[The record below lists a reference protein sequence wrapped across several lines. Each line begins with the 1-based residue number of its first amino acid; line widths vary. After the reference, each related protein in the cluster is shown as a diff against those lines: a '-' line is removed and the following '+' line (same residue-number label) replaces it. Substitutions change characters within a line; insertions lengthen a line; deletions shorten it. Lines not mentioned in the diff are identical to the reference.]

1 MYRQEVTAAIK
12 AECKIMRE
20 KLNNYSDTK
29 LKQRKLEFIKENERF
44 PSMLGLRTKDKRKPK
59 PGQITARVFAEIAR
73 NHNSTMKPS
82 ENSRKVSATATLK
95 DVQAGFVCVTWM
107 IMEKFLMSV
116 TVKPVPATSV
126 RSVRSIEL
134 INSLKVFL

>member
-1 MYRQEVTAAIK
+1 
-12 AECKIMRE
+12 
-20 KLNNYSDTK
+20 
-29 LKQRKLEFIKENERF
+29 
-44 PSMLGLRTKDKRKPK
+44 
-59 PGQITARVFAEIAR
+59 
-73 NHNSTMKPS
+73 MKPS

-126 RSVRSIEL
+126 RSVR
-134 INSLKVFL
+134 